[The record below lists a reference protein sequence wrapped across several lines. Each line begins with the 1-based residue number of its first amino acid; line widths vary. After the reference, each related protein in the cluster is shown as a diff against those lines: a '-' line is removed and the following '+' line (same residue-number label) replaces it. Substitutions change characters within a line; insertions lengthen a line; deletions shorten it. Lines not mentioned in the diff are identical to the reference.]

1 MRVAV
6 VSLPWSL
13 GPAKLHQP
21 QVLYYGAD
29 WLPQR
34 DGAKTHPPPFH
45 VFGPCLVTRLVLFVC
60 ILSFLS
66 TLYPGSPRILEAS
79 FAREPGRRGAALE
92 PWTRGEGLPGDGSIR
107 GAHDSRVRVT
117 ASISPVPSCLHSF
130 GETSASCSRPVSHWH
145 LSPTA
150 VLSLVLRCFGWY
162 TSPSPLPL
170 SLISTSV
177 ILPRVRVL
185 LARTHRSMS
194 S

>member
-13 GPAKLHQP
+13 GPAKLYQP

-29 WLPQR
+29 WLPQP

-45 VFGPCLVTRLVLFVC
+45 VFGPRLVTRLVLFAY

-92 PWTRGEGLPGDGSIR
+92 PWTRGEGLAGEVWM
-107 GAHDSRVRVT
+107 RVV
-117 ASISPVPSCLHSF
+117 
-130 GETSASCSRPVSHWH
+130 
-145 LSPTA
+145 
-150 VLSLVLRCFGWY
+150 
-162 TSPSPLPL
+162 
-170 SLISTSV
+170 
-177 ILPRVRVL
+177 
-185 LARTHRSMS
+185 
-194 S
+194 